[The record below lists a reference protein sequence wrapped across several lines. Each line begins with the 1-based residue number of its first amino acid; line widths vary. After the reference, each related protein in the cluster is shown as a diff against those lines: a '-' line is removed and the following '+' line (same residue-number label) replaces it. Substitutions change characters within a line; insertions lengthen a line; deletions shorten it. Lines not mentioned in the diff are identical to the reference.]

1 MQSELSDF
9 VYLVAALEK
18 AAGSLVP
25 QVMEA
30 QILNSQQVAGARKRG
45 PNALGIVGKN
55 VFARLGLCGDKRP
68 GFGRVLEPAMI
79 AVFAGRVLCVA
90 DHTGLRGFVVVAPFQ
105 PADFR
110 FPPRRGDSEVH
121 DGSHGDRCAPV
132 AALEMFAQPGEFVSG
147 RPSRSLAGLADQA
160 EFAAGGARLLDDLGT
175 HRKLPDALGG
185 PQNDTDPDQ
194 VIDDGG
200 WTGAACTARLHM
212 PNKVSG
218 CQIERIGFAERVALQ
233 VFQMGLL
240 TTLPARDRLE
250 GVDVPADQLGQSKFA
265 LLDAHQGC
273 RFFERHFTVLGPA
286 QRRRAMRKGTTFLMQ
301 NRCAA
306 PYANH
311 RRVARGTVRLSAC
324 FDRWHD
330 DFLRRQAILVPFMS
344 PQQPINYP
352 ESAGIPQKH
361 RKWKTLQK

>member
-185 PQNDTDPDQ
+185 PQNNTYPDQ
-194 VIDDGG
+194 VVDHCCGSS
-200 WTGAACTARLHM
+200 TFHTARLHM
-212 PNKVSG
+212 PDQVGVVYGLGLARFLQTSFLSVENTKAAVQVVEAPDWDEYTQAATKPRSG
-218 CQIERIGFAERVALQ
+218 KRG
-233 VFQMGLL
+233 
-240 TTLPARDRLE
+240 
-250 GVDVPADQLGQSKFA
+250 
-265 LLDAHQGC
+265 
-273 RFFERHFTVLGPA
+273 
-286 QRRRAMRKGTTFLMQ
+286 RKG
-301 NRCAA
+301 R
-306 PYANH
+306 PE
-311 RRVARGTVRLSAC
+311 
-324 FDRWHD
+324 D
-330 DFLRRQAILVPFMS
+330 DDVEASL
-344 PQQPINYP
+344 
-352 ESAGIPQKH
+352 
-361 RKWKTLQK
+361 